1 MAWSAPNRAIWL
13 TAAGFLALALLL
25 GARLMPDTSYTFDF
39 GEGRPAVSALKITV
53 PQDQWERFFGDIKK
67 FAERNT
73 FEVRVAKPKPDK
85 DLVFV
90 DLWRPD
96 MAISGGNVFE
106 PQEFEIAFYID
117 PEKGGAPEVAA
128 EVEQAL
134 KNAIASVPGAKV
146 DSKE

>member
-1 MAWSAPNRAIWL
+1 
-13 TAAGFLALALLL
+13 
-25 GARLMPDTSYTFDF
+25 MPDTSYTFDF
-39 GEGRPAVSALKITV
+39 GEGRSAVSAIKITV
-53 PQDQWERFFGDIKK
+53 PQYQWERFFGDIKK
-67 FAERNT
+67 FAERNS
-73 FEVRVAKPKPDK
+73 FEVRVAKPKSDK

-117 PEKGGAPEVAA
+117 PEKGGTPEVAA

>member
-1 MAWSAPNRAIWL
+1 M
-13 TAAGFLALALLL
+13 TE
-25 GARLMPDTSYTFDF
+25 TTYTFDF
-39 GEGRPAVSALKITV
+39 GEGRSAVSALKITV

-67 FAERNT
+67 FAERNN
-73 FEVRVAKPKPDK
+73 FEVRVARPKPDK

-106 PQEFEIAFYID
+106 SLEFEIAFYID
-117 PEKGGAPEVAA
+117 PGKGGTREVAA